1 MRDGLRRIF
10 GSLRS
15 RNYRLFF
22 IGQLVSYVGEWM
34 QIMAEA
40 WLLLRLTHNGAAVGG
55 TFAFRFAPVLLF
67 GLWGGVLADR
77 FDRRRLLVITQS
89 LSGVLAIALW
99 LLVLTDSAG
108 VWSVYAIAFA
118 LGLVT
123 VVDHPA
129 HNAFVEEM
137 VGPEQMA
144 NAVALNSATLNSAR
158 ITGPAIAALVI
169 ARYGVAWVF
178 FVNAVSFIAVVGS
191 LLMMRRSELLPV
203 HRSIERPRVREGL
216 RYAWGIAE
224 MRPTIIVLGV
234 VGTLV
239 WNFPTFTTLLA
250 DRTFHGGAGL
260 AGMLMAVLG
269 VGTVI
274 GALTAAHRASTSAR
288 LVLTSGIA
296 LGCAMTVTAIAPTQ
310 PLVIAS
316 LVPTGALAVF
326 FGAVANSHMQSLSVQ
341 AFRGRVMSMYS
352 LLGLGSTVIGG
363 PLVGWIS
370 QQWSPRV
377 GIGVAGVATG
387 ATSLLFRGLAVRH
400 RDAQGA
406 ALDGKGKRR
415 VDGFDLSVAGD
426 GDAALTAADGEARGL
441 HPID

>member
-1 MRDGLRRIF
+1 VRNGLRRIF
-10 GSLRS
+10 GSLQS

-22 IGQLVSYVGEWM
+22 FGQIVSYVGEWM

-67 GLWGGVLADR
+67 GLWGGVIADR
-77 FDRRRLLVITQS
+77 FDRRRLLVLTQS

-99 LLVLTDSAG
+99 LLVLSDSAA
-108 VWSVYAIAFA
+108 VWSVYAIAFG

-137 VGPEQMA
+137 VGADQMP

-158 ITGPAIAALVI
+158 ITGPAIAAVVI
-169 ARYGVAWVF
+169 AQFGVAWVF
-178 FVNAVSFIAVVGS
+178 FVNAVSFGAVVGS
-191 LLMMRRSELLPV
+191 LLLMRRGELLPV
-203 HRSIERPRVREGL
+203 QRSAEPPRVREGL
-216 RYAWGIAE
+216 RYAWGIRE

-250 DRTFHGGAGL
+250 DRSFHGGAGL
-260 AGMLMAVLG
+260 AGVLMAVLG

-274 GALTAAHRASTSAR
+274 GALTAAHRARTSAR
-288 LVLTSGIA
+288 LVLLSGVA
-296 LGCAMTVTAIAPTQ
+296 LGVAMTVTATVPTE

-326 FGAVANSHMQSLSVQ
+326 FGAMANSHMQALSHQ
-341 AFRGRVMSMYS
+341 SFRGRVMSMYS

-370 QQWSPRV
+370 QEWSPRV
-377 GIGVAGVATG
+377 GMGVAGVATG
-387 ATSLLFRGLAVRH
+387 
-400 RDAQGA
+400 
-406 ALDGKGKRR
+406 
-415 VDGFDLSVAGD
+415 SVAVLFSLRASPRRLPLAAP
-426 GDAALTAADGEARGL
+426 DAVVSEPAA
-441 HPID
+441 P

>member
-1 MRDGLRRIF
+1 MKDGLRRIF
-10 GSLRS
+10 GSLQS

-40 WLLLRLTHNGAAVGG
+40 WLLLRLTHNGAAVGA

-67 GLWGGVLADR
+67 GLWGGVIADR

-99 LLVLTDSAG
+99 LLVLTDSAA
-108 VWSVYAIAFA
+108 VWSVYLIAFG

-137 VGPEQMA
+137 VGPEQMP

-158 ITGPAIAALVI
+158 ITGPAIAAVVI

-178 FVNAVSFIAVVGS
+178 FVNAVSFIAVVAS
-191 LLMMRRSELLPV
+191 LLVMRRAELLPV
-203 HRSIERPRVREGL
+203 HRSAEPPRVREGL
-216 RYAWGIAE
+216 RYAWGIVE
-224 MRPTIIVLGV
+224 MRPTIVVLGV

-250 DRTFHGGAGL
+250 ERTFHGGAGL
-260 AGMLMAVLG
+260 AGLLMAVLG
-269 VGTVI
+269 IGTVI

-288 LVLTSGIA
+288 IVLVSAIA
-296 LGCAMTVTAIAPTQ
+296 LGVAMMVTAVAPSESF
-310 PLVIAS
+310 VIAS

-326 FGAVANSHMQSLSVQ
+326 FGAVANSHMQALSHQ
-341 AFRGRVMSMYS
+341 SFRGRVMSMYS

-370 QQWSPRV
+370 QEWSPRV
-377 GIGVAGVATG
+377 AIGVAGVAT
-387 ATSLLFRGLAVRH
+387 AA
-400 RDAQGA
+400 A
-406 ALDGKGKRR
+406 ALTFAALAGRHQNSQRPAPSREVEGR
-415 VDGFDLSVAGD
+415 VELYNLAVAGD
-426 GDAALTAADGEARGL
+426 LDNPVPTLDGEVGGL
-441 HPID
+441 HPVD

>member
-1 MRDGLRRIF
+1 MRQIF

-22 IGQLVSYVGEWM
+22 FGQLVSYVGEWM

-40 WLLLRLTHNGAAVGG
+40 WLLLRLTHNGAAVGA

-67 GLWGGVLADR
+67 GLWGGVIADR
-77 FDRRRLLVITQS
+77 FDRRGLLVITQS
-89 LSGVLAIALW
+89 ASGVLAIALW
-99 LLVLTDSAG
+99 LLVLTDSAA
-108 VWSVYAIAFA
+108 VWSVYAIAVG

-137 VGPEQMA
+137 VGPDQMP

-169 ARYGVAWVF
+169 ARFGVAWVF
-178 FVNAVSFIAVVGS
+178 FANAISFIAVVVS
-191 LLMMRRSELLPV
+191 LVVMRRSELLPV
-203 HRSIERPRVREGL
+203 HRSAEPPRVREGL
-216 RYAWGIAE
+216 RYAWGIRE
-224 MRPTIIVLGV
+224 MRPTIVVLGV

-250 DRTFHGGAGL
+250 ERTFHGGAGL
-260 AGMLMAVLG
+260 AGLLMAVLG

-288 LVLTSGIA
+288 LVLFSAIA
-296 LGCAMTVTAIAPTQ
+296 LGVAMLLTATAPNE

-326 FGAVANSHMQSLSVQ
+326 FGALANSHMQALSHQ
-341 AFRGRVMSMYS
+341 SFRGRVMSMYS

-370 QQWSPRV
+370 QEWSPRTA
-377 GIGVAGVATG
+377 IGVAGVSTTAI
-387 ATSLLFRGLAVRH
+387 ALLFAVLTARH
-400 RDAQGA
+400 QNGERA
-406 ALDGKGKRR
+406 AFDREFERR
-415 VDGFDLSVAGD
+415 VDAPDFAVAGD
-426 GDAALTAADGEARGL
+426 LDYPTPTLDDEVRGL
-441 HPID
+441 RPID